1 MFYYI
6 SVSLYFYLK
15 KKIKKL
21 KYQRI
26 VQSLASY
33 FIYLCLC
40 FYFREF
46 KKLKLPKNRVIAKE
60 NSVLRFISLHLCFYY
75 IYVFALYF
83 SATPLLFS
91 FRFFFFLLSIVSN
104 NKYLYIAVRFKYFVE
119 GKSFP
124 SVQSM
129 RDIFEAY
136 LNWRG
141 VQFAV
146 STLDKSSRVNINV

>member
-91 FRFFFFLLSIVSN
+91 FRFFFFFCFLLSAITNICTLPCVLNISSKEKVS
-104 NKYLYIAVRFKYFVE
+104 LAFKVC
-119 GKSFP
+119 
-124 SVQSM
+124 V
-129 RDIFEAY
+129 IF
-136 LNWRG
+136 LKR
-141 VQFAV
+141 
-146 STLDKSSRVNINV
+146 T